1 MIDVLAAPTYFL
13 AKTSLFLLYYRVFA
27 LKKVLRLMIISGVIF
42 AFVLYIVVT
51 EPIVSALCAPPIGK
65 AWDFRVLL
73 TCRRAL
79 SFSVVQAVA
88 NLCLDLFIFVLP
100 IPAIVQLKL
109 PLEKKIGVLAIFMT
123 GVL

>member
-1 MIDVLAAPTYFL
+1 MST
-13 AKTSLFLLYYRVFA
+13 
-27 LKKVLRLMIISGVIF
+27 
-42 AFVLYIVVT
+42 
-51 EPIVSALCAPPIGK
+51 LCAPRIGH

-73 TCRRAL
+73 SCRGAL

-109 PLEKKIGVLAIFMT
+109 PLQKKIGVLAIFMT